1 MEILVPQ
8 LPFPVKDLVLHSSGT
23 SEDACLRLEF
33 VEPGNSKPLAVEPG
47 LKSWFIEESDWKLK
61 GLSETT
67 LNMKSSLIQG
77 DGIGALVVMSQMF

>member
-1 MEILVPQ
+1 MEITVPQ
-8 LPFPVKDLVLHSSGT
+8 LPFPVKDLVLRSSGT

-33 VEPGNSKPLAVEPG
+33 VEPGNGKPLAVEPG
-47 LKSWFIEESDWKLK
+47 LKSWFIEESGWKLK

-77 DGIGALVVMSQMF
+77 DGIGALVVMNQMF